1 MVNESLLV
9 QMLSQAS
16 YSLPTDPK
24 NRSLIDQKAQ
34 ISSDTIIGDS
44 TQVSGRVAIKK
55 SVIGRHCIIGSMAKI
70 IGCIL
75 FDHCVVE
82 DGWVLH
88 MLQSLLGYCLLR
100 YV

>member
-1 MVNESLLV
+1 
-9 QMLSQAS
+9 MLSQAS

-44 TQVSGRVAIKK
+44 TQVSERVTIKK
-55 SVIGRHCIIGSMAKI
+55 SVIGRHCVIGKMAKI
-70 IGCIL
+70 VGCIL

-82 DGWVLH
+82 DGYGFFRAKSSSHILK
-88 MLQSLLGYCLLR
+88 LFKEQN
-100 YV
+100 